1 MTHLLTLNIRL
12 ALDKTCEA
20 VSSPKLVIPVGA
32 CAISGGPYRE
42 SPGSLTGA
50 SSRVPVDLLVPN
62 FPPPFP
68 GGGFAPPRHLTLL
81 DGLLRLLGRME

>member
-1 MTHLLTLNIRL
+1 MTHLLTLNMRL
-12 ALDKTCEA
+12 ALEKTWEA

-32 CAISGGPYRE
+32 RAISGSPYRE

-50 SSRVPVDLLVPN
+50 SSTVPVDLLVQKSH
-62 FPPPFP
+62 PPSLE
-68 GGGFAPPRHLTLL
+68 GGFAPPRPLTLL